1 MTQEVQEGYIA
12 NALLFNKIGE
22 ASTNKSPQNDLASR
36 DYLELYKDIDF
47 LKTFITKGRARI
59 LPRRLTGLSK
69 KAQRK
74 ITKAIKIARILGL
87 LPFAS
92 TVN

>member
-1 MTQEVQEGYIA
+1 MTQETQEGYIA
-12 NALLFNKIGE
+12 NSLLFNKIGE
-22 ASTNKSPQNDLASR
+22 VSTIKAKENNLEER
-36 DYLELYKDIDF
+36 NYLELYKDIDF
-47 LKTFITKGRARI
+47 LKTFITKGRGRI

-74 ITKAIKIARILGL
+74 ITQAIKIARILGL

-92 TVN
+92 SPN

>member
-1 MTQEVQEGYIA
+1 MTQDLQEGYIA

-22 ASTNKSPQNDLASR
+22 ASTSKAKENALEAR
-36 DYLELYKDIDF
+36 EYLELYKDIDF

>member
-1 MTQEVQEGYIA
+1 MTQETQDGYIA

-22 ASTNKSPQNDLASR
+22 VSTNKGKENNLEGR

-47 LKTFITKGRARI
+47 LKTFITRGRARI